1 MTNQP
6 NELDFDLRRIVVVGS
21 SCSGKTTLAKRIAG
35 ELGIQHIELDALH
48 WMPNWVERPP
58 EEMRKLTAA
67 AVAQD
72 RWVVDGNYRV
82 VRDIVWERA
91 TTVIWLDYSF
101 PVVFYRALRRTLSR
115 SLTGQELFS
124 GNRESLAKAF
134 LSKESILLWV
144 ITTFHRRR
152 REFQQILRN
161 DEFPGLKFVRLHSQR
176 ETGRLIGS
184 IQRRISDG
192 PAEDRQ

>member
-6 NELDFDLRRIVVVGS
+6 NELDFELSGIVVIGS
-21 SCSGKTTLAKRIAG
+21 SCSGKTTLAKQIAG
-35 ELGIQHIELDALH
+35 ELGSQHIELDAIH
-48 WMPNWVERPP
+48 WMPDWVRRPS
-58 EEMRKLTAA
+58 EELRKLTAA

-72 RWVVDGNYRV
+72 RWVVDGNYLL
-82 VRDIVWERA
+82 VRDIVWVRA

-101 PVVFYRALRRTLSR
+101 PVVFFRALRRTLSR

-124 GNRESLAKAF
+124 GNRESRAQAF
-134 LSKESILLWV
+134 FGKESVLQWV
-144 ITTFHRRR
+144 ITTFHSRRG
-152 REFQQILRN
+152 EFQQIIRD

-184 IQRRISDG
+184 IQRRISGG
-192 PAEDRQ
+192 PAGDRH

>member
-1 MTNQP
+1 
-6 NELDFDLRRIVVVGS
+6 
-21 SCSGKTTLAKRIAG
+21 
-35 ELGIQHIELDALH
+35 
-48 WMPNWVERPP
+48 MPDWVQRPP
-58 EEMRKLTAA
+58 EELRKLTAA
-67 AVAQD
+67 AMAQD

-82 VRDIVWERA
+82 VRDLVWGRA
-91 TTVIWLDYSF
+91 TTIIWLDYSF
-101 PVVFYRALRRTLSR
+101 PVVFYRALRRTLAR

-152 REFQQILRN
+152 RELQEIIRS

-176 ETGRLIGS
+176 ETDRLTGS
-184 IQRRISDG
+184 IQRLISDG
-192 PAEDRQ
+192 SAEDRQ

>member
-1 MTNQP
+1 MTSQP
-6 NELDFDLRRIVVVGS
+6 NVLDYDLRRIVVIGS

-35 ELGIQHIELDALH
+35 ELVIQHIELDAIH
-48 WMPNWVERPP
+48 WMPNWAQRPP
-58 EEMRKLTAA
+58 EELQKLTAA

-72 RWVVDGNYRV
+72 RWVVDGNYLSV
-82 VRDIVWERA
+82 KDIVWAKA

-101 PVVFYRALRRTLSR
+101 PVVFFRALRRTLSR
-115 SLTGQELFS
+115 SLTGQDLFS

-152 REFQQILRN
+152 REFQQIIRK
-161 DEFPGLKFVRLHSQR
+161 DEFPGLKFVHLRNQR
-176 ETGRLIGS
+176 DTNRLIGAL
-184 IQRRISDG
+184 RRATGGG
-192 PAEDRQ
+192 PAKDRQ

>member
-6 NELDFDLRRIVVVGS
+6 NVLDFDLRRIVIIGS
-21 SCSGKTTLAKRIAG
+21 SCSGKTTLAKQIAD
-35 ELGIQHIELDALH
+35 ELGTQHIELDAIH

-58 EEMRKLTAA
+58 DEMRKLTAA

-101 PVVFYRALRRTLSR
+101 PVVFYRALRRTLAR
-115 SLTGQELFS
+115 SIRGQELFS
-124 GNRESLAKAF
+124 GNRESLGKAF
-134 LSKESILLWV
+134 LSKDSILLWV

-152 REFQQILRN
+152 RQFRQIIRN
-161 DEFPGLKFVRLHSQR
+161 DEFPSLKFVHLRRQR
-176 ETGRLIGS
+176 ETDRFVGY
-184 IQRRISDG
+184 IQRRNKEG
-192 PAEDRQ
+192 PGEDRQ

>member
-1 MTNQP
+1 MV
-6 NELDFDLRRIVVVGS
+6 IGS
-21 SCSGKTTLAKRIAG
+21 SCSGKTTLAKQIAG
-35 ELGIQHIELDALH
+35 ELGIQHIELDAIH
-48 WMPNWVERPP
+48 WMPNWVQRPP
-58 EEMRKLTAA
+58 EELRKLTAA

-101 PVVFYRALRRTLSR
+101 PMVFYRALRRTLSR

-152 REFQQILRN
+152 REFQQIIRN
-161 DEFPGLKFVRLHSQR
+161 DEFPGLKFVRLRHQR

-184 IQRRISDG
+184 IQRLISDG

>member
-1 MTNQP
+1 MQRPTE
-6 NELDFDLRRIVVVGS
+6 EL
-21 SCSGKTTLAKRIAG
+21 
-35 ELGIQHIELDALH
+35 
-48 WMPNWVERPP
+48 
-58 EEMRKLTAA
+58 RKLTAE

-72 RWVVDGNYRV
+72 RWVVDGNYLL

-91 TTVIWLDYSF
+91 TTVIWLDYCF

-152 REFQQILRN
+152 REFQQIIRN
-161 DEFPGLKFVRLHSQR
+161 DEFPGLKFVRLRHQG
-176 ETGRLIGS
+176 ETGRLIGF
-184 IQRRISDG
+184 IQPRLSDG
-192 PAEDRQ
+192 PVEDRK

>member
-6 NELDFDLRRIVVVGS
+6 NELDFDLRRIVVIGS
-21 SCSGKTTLAKRIAG
+21 SCSGKTTLAKQIAD
-35 ELGIQHIELDALH
+35 ELVIQHIELDAIH
-48 WMPNWVERPP
+48 WMPNWVQRPP
-58 EEMRKLTAA
+58 EELRKLTAR

-72 RWVVDGNYRV
+72 RWVVDGNYLS

-124 GNRESLAKAF
+124 GNRESLAIAF

-152 REFQQILRN
+152 REFQQIIRN

-176 ETGRLIGS
+176 ETGRLIAS

>member
-6 NELDFDLRRIVVVGS
+6 NELDLDLRRIVVIGS
-21 SCSGKTTLAKRIAG
+21 SCSGKTTLAKQIAD
-35 ELGIQHIELDALH
+35 ELGVQHIELDAIH
-48 WMPNWVERPP
+48 WMPNWVQRPP
-58 EEMRKLTAA
+58 KELRKLTAE

-72 RWVVDGNYRV
+72 RWVVDGNYRM

-101 PVVFYRALRRTLSR
+101 PVVFYRALRRTLAR
-115 SLTGQELFS
+115 SLTGQELYS

-144 ITTFHRRR
+144 ITTFHRSR
-152 REFQQILRN
+152 REFQQIIRN
-161 DEFPGLKFVRLHSQR
+161 DEFPSLKFVRLQSSRDSH
-176 ETGRLIGS
+176 RLIGS
-184 IQRRISDG
+184 IQRRITDG
-192 PAEDRQ
+192 TAADRE